1 MSGVAMTE
9 VFVLKTTDRPGGIP
23 LVFEAVGP
31 DISGKAVVLKANYN
45 SADPFPAST
54 HPDTLYTLAREIM
67 NRNPESLTLLERSG
81 MGSTRQVLGRCRVY
95 EGLGPFSVDI
105 IVLDE
110 LPASGWGHIP
120 GEGTH
125 WRTGFFLP
133 ERLLSSGAV
142 VQTCCLKTHRFGGHF
157 TLSLKNSVGL
167 VAKTI
172 PGSPYDYMSELH
184 SSPYQRQM
192 IAEINRAYPV
202 DAVIM
207 DAMEGFVSGGPED
220 GERIAPGLL
229 LGSRDRVAI
238 DAAGIALLRSYGS
251 TPEVMN
257 GRIAS
262 LDQIARAAELG
273 VGSADPR
280 EIELIPL
287 NDESRHDADRIA
299 KILLEQG

>member
-1 MSGVAMTE
+1 MAE

-31 DISGKAVVLKANYN
+31 DISGKTVVLKANYN

-54 HPDTLYTLAREIM
+54 HPDTLHILAREIM

-81 MGSTRQVLGRCRVY
+81 MGSTRRVLEGCGVY
-95 EGLGPFSVDI
+95 ENLVPLGVNI
-105 IVLDE
+105 VVLDE

-120 GEGTH
+120 REGTH

-133 ERLLSSGAV
+133 ERLLSSGTV

-172 PGSPYDYMSELH
+172 PGSPHNYMNELH
-184 SSPYQRQM
+184 SSPFQRQM

-207 DAMEGFVSGGPED
+207 DALEGFVSGGPEE

-238 DAAGIALLRSYGS
+238 DAAGVALLRSYGS
-251 TPEVMN
+251 TPEVME

-262 LDQIARAAELG
+262 HDQIARAAELG

-280 EIELIPL
+280 EIRLIPL
-287 NDESRHDADRIA
+287 SKESRHDADRIG
-299 KILLEQG
+299 KVLMEEG

>member
-1 MSGVAMTE
+1 MPE

-23 LVFEAVGP
+23 RVFEAVGP
-31 DISGKAVVLKANYN
+31 EVSGKAVVLKANYN

-54 HPDTLYTLAREIM
+54 HPDTLHTLAREIM

-81 MGSTRQVLGRCRVY
+81 MGSTRRVLERCRVY
-95 EGLGPFSVDI
+95 DGLAPLGVEI
-105 IVLDE
+105 VVLDE
-110 LPASGWGHIP
+110 LPASGWAHIP
-120 GEGTH
+120 HEGTH
-125 WRTGFFLP
+125 WKTGFSLP
-133 ERLLSSGAV
+133 GRLLSAGAV
-142 VQTCCLKTHRFGGHF
+142 IQTCCLKTHRFGGHF

-172 PGSPYDYMSELH
+172 PGSLYNYMNELH
-184 SSPYQRQM
+184 SSPFQRQM

-207 DAMEGFVSGGPED
+207 DALEGFVSGGPED

-229 LGSRDRVAI
+229 LGSRDRVSL
-238 DAAGIALLRSYGS
+238 DAAGVALLRSYGS

-257 GRIAS
+257 GRISS

-280 EIELIPL
+280 EIHLVPL
-287 NDESRHDADRIA
+287 SKESRQDADRIA
-299 KILLEQG
+299 KILTEEG

>member
-1 MSGVAMTE
+1 MAE
-9 VFVLKTTDRPGGIP
+9 VFVLKTTDRSGGIP

-54 HPDTLYTLAREIM
+54 YPDTLHTLAREIV

-81 MGSTRQVLGRCRVY
+81 MGSTRRVLERCRVY
-95 EGLGPFSVDI
+95 EGLGPLGVDI
-105 IVLDE
+105 VVLDE

-120 GEGTH
+120 RDGTH
-125 WRTGFFLP
+125 WKTGFFLP

-172 PGSPYDYMSELH
+172 PGSPYDYMGELH

-207 DAMEGFVSGGPED
+207 DALEGFVSGGPED

-229 LGSRDRVAI
+229 LGSRDRVAM
-238 DAAGIALLRSYGS
+238 DTASVSLRGSYGS

-257 GRIAS
+257 GRISS

-273 VGSADPR
+273 VGSADPG
-280 EIELIPL
+280 EIHLIPL
-287 NDESRHDADRIA
+287 SKESRYDADRIA
-299 KILLEQG
+299 KILVEEG